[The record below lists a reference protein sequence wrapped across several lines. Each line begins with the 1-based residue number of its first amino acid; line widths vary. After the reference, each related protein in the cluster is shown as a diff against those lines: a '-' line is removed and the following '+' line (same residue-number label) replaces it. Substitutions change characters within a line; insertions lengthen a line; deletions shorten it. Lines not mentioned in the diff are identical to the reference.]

1 MQHPRHGAVTSELET
16 GGADSDQVF
25 SPNASLAAFTSTR
38 RIDTHSR
45 SMGKGYKGKNP
56 GGKGGKGGQGGFN
69 EQPAQKWRKNQ
80 EESSSDEESGSEEEG
95 SEPEGQTQPVVEEVN
110 TRGRPG
116 ELPPNSSDE
125 EDEEEESESEDDSD
139 DELLN
144 PHRRAPRPKEVEP
157 VVEKSEKELEAD
169 MEKLRLVRERRA
181 QQAAERIAK
190 EGFDR
195 FAPPGS
201 ANGPPLPKS

>member
-1 MQHPRHGAVTSELET
+1 
-16 GGADSDQVF
+16 
-25 SPNASLAAFTSTR
+25 
-38 RIDTHSR
+38 
-45 SMGKGYKGKNP
+45 MGKGYKGKNP
-56 GGKGGKGGQGGFN
+56 AGGKGGKGGKGGFN
-69 EQPAQKWRKNQ
+69 EQPAQKWRKGQ
-80 EESSSDEESGSEEEG
+80 EESSSDEESESEEEG
-95 SEPEGQTQPVVEEVN
+95 SGSEPEGETQPVVEEVN

-125 EDEEEESESEDDSD
+125 EEEEEESESEDDPD

-144 PHRRAPRPKEVEP
+144 PHRRAPRPKAVEP
-157 VVEKSEKELEAD
+157 VVEKSKKELEAD

-190 EGFDR
+190 EGLDR

>member
-1 MQHPRHGAVTSELET
+1 MAQG
-16 GGADSDQVF
+16 
-25 SPNASLAAFTSTR
+25 
-38 RIDTHSR
+38 
-45 SMGKGYKGKNP
+45 P
-56 GGKGGKGGQGGFN
+56 GGVLQRRGVGIRGGGVGIG
-69 EQPAQKWRKNQ
+69 
-80 EESSSDEESGSEEEG
+80 
-95 SEPEGQTQPVVEEVN
+95 
-110 TRGRPG
+110 TRGRDAARRRGG
-116 ELPPNSSDE
+116 EHARPARRATPNSSDE
-125 EDEEEESESEDDSD
+125 EEEESESEDDSD

-144 PHRRAPRPKEVEP
+144 PHQRAPRPKAVEP
-157 VVEKSEKELEAD
+157 VVEKSKKELEAD

>member
-1 MQHPRHGAVTSELET
+1 
-16 GGADSDQVF
+16 
-25 SPNASLAAFTSTR
+25 
-38 RIDTHSR
+38 
-45 SMGKGYKGKNP
+45 MGKGYKGKNP
-56 GGKGGKGGQGGFN
+56 KGAGGKGGRGGFN
-69 EQPAQKWRKNQ
+69 EQPAQKWRKGQ
-80 EESSSDEESGSEEEG
+80 EESSSDEESGSEEEESG
-95 SEPEGQTQPVVEEVN
+95 SEPEGETQPVVEEVN

-125 EDEEEESESEDDSD
+125 EEEEEESESEDDSD

-144 PHRRAPRPKEVEP
+144 PHKRAPRPKAVEP
-157 VVEKSEKELEAD
+157 VVEKSKKELEAD
-169 MEKLRLVRERRA
+169 MEKLRIVRERRA